1 MDEEYDA
8 IVLGTGLKECIIS
21 GMLSVSGK
29 KVLHMDRNKYYGGES
44 ASITPLEELFTKYEA
59 PAPNESYG
67 RGRDW
72 NVDLIPKFLMANGQL
87 VKLLIHTGVTRYL
100 EFKSVEG
107 SYVYK
112 GGKIS
117 KVPVDER
124 EALASDLMGMFEKR
138 RFKNFLVFVQD
149 YREDDPKTWKD
160 VDPNNTNMAQVYEKF
175 GLDKNTADFTG
186 HALALHRDDEYLAKP
201 CYDTIRRIKLYSDS
215 LARYG
220 KSPYLYP
227 MYGLGELPQGFARLS
242 AIYGG
247 TYMLDKPIDEI
258 VYDESGKV
266 VGVKSGGEMARC
278 KQLYCDPTYVP
289 DRVEKVSKV
298 VRCVCLMDHPIPN
311 TKDALSTQIIIPQ
324 KQVNRNSDI
333 YISMVSYTHQVAA
346 KGWFIA
352 MVSTTVETNNPEAEI
367 KPALD
372 LLGPIKQKFLT
383 VTDFYTPKEDG
394 RDSQVFISKSYDATT
409 HFETTCLDVLDVYRR
424 GTGEDFDF
432 SKVRHDL
439 GDEEQ

>member
-1 MDEEYDA
+1 MNEEYDA
-8 IVLGTGLKECIIS
+8 IVLGTGLKECILS

-29 KVLHMDRNKYYGGES
+29 KVLHIDRNKYYGGES
-44 ASITPLEELFTKYEA
+44 ASITPLEELFQVYKSEN
-59 PAPNESYG
+59 PGDKYG

-100 EFKSVEG
+100 EFKSIEG

-117 KVPVDER
+117 KVPVDQK

-138 RFKNFLVFVQD
+138 RFRNFLMYVQD
-149 YREDDPKTWKD
+149 FKEDDPSSWKD
-160 VDPNNTNMAQVYEKF
+160 FDPTKSNMQALYDKF
-175 GLDKNTADFTG
+175 GLDKNTQDFTG
-186 HALALHRDDEYLAKP
+186 HALALYRDDEYLNEPAVN
-201 CYDTIRRIKLYSDS
+201 TIRRIKLYSDS

-258 VYDESGKV
+258 VIGEGGKV
-266 VGVKSGGEMARC
+266 VGVRSGDEIAKC
-278 KQLYCDPTYVP
+278 KQVYCDPSYVP
-289 DRVEKVSKV
+289 DKVRQKGKV
-298 VRCVCLMDHPIPN
+298 IRCICILDHPISN

-324 KQVNRNSDI
+324 KQVGRKSDI
-333 YISMVSYTHQVAA
+333 YVSLVSYTHQVAA
-346 KGWFIA
+346 KGWFVG
-352 MVSTTVETNNPEAEI
+352 MVSTTVESSQPENEI
-367 KPALD
+367 KPGLD
-372 LLGPIKQKFLT
+372 LLEPIAQKFISISDYMEPIDNGL
-383 VTDFYTPKEDG
+383 
-394 RDSQVFISKSYDATT
+394 DSQIFISESYDATT
-409 HFETTCLDVLDVYRR
+409 HFETTCLDVLDIFKR

-432 SKVRHDL
+432 SKIKHEL
-439 GDEEQ
+439 GDEDQ